1 MFSCL
6 CVLRLEHQAGLR
18 LRVLIAIIQLV
29 AGFLLLVWGA
39 DRLVAGASAT
49 ARNLGVSPL
58 VIGLTIIGFGTS
70 APELV
75 VSAVATLKG
84 NSGLAIG
91 NAIGSNIANMGLV
104 LGATALIYPLRMES
118 HALKREY
125 PMLLLIML
133 VCFLLGLDGVYSHLE
148 GWAFIIG
155 LLAVVIWIIRIG
167 LHRPL
172 SDPLAEEFDA
182 EIPKD
187 IPTKVAIFWLT
198 IGLIVLPISST
209 ILVDGAIT
217 IARILHV
224 TDTVI
229 GLTVV
234 AVGTSLPEFA
244 TAITAALHKEDDL
257 AIGNIIGSNIFNLL
271 GVLGIAAIISPVNML
286 PIILARDFPAMFL
299 MTGALYL
306 MASDFRGPGR
316 IGRRSGSVL
325 LSMFIGYIIMV
336 WMSSTEIGV
345 SLPG

>member
-1 MFSCL
+1 ML
-6 CVLRLEHQAGLR
+6 VA
-18 LRVLIAIIQLV
+18 VIQLV

-84 NSGLAIG
+84 NSGLAVG

-104 LGATALIYPLRMES
+104 LGATALIYPLRLES
-118 HALKREY
+118 TALKREY
-125 PMLLLIML
+125 PVLLLIML
-133 VCFLLGLDGVYSHLE
+133 VCFMMALNGSLSHFE
-148 GWAFIIG
+148 GWTLLVG
-155 LLAVVIWIIRIG
+155 LLVVIIWIIRIG

-182 EIPKD
+182 EIPRD
-187 IPTKVAIFWLT
+187 TPTKVAVFWLVV
-198 IGLIVLPISST
+198 GFIVLPVSS
-209 ILVDGAIT
+209 IFLVDGAIT
-217 IARILHV
+217 IARYLGV

-229 GLTVV
+229 GLTIV
-234 AVGTSLPEFA
+234 ALGTSLPELA

-271 GVLGIAAIISPVNML
+271 GVLGIAAVLRPVEVL

-299 MTGALYL
+299 ITGALYL

-316 IGRRSGSVL
+316 IGRRSGSIL
-325 LSMFIGYIIMV
+325 LLMFTGYFIMV
-336 WMSSTEIGV
+336 WMSSGHA
-345 SLPG
+345 

>member
-1 MFSCL
+1 M
-6 CVLRLEHQAGLR
+6 
-18 LRVLIAIIQLV
+18 LIAVIQLA

-39 DRLVAGASAT
+39 DRLVAGASAF

-84 NSGLAIG
+84 NSGLAVG

-104 LGATALIYPLRMES
+104 LGATALIYPLRLES
-118 HALKREY
+118 TALKREY

-133 VCFLLGLDGVYSHLE
+133 VCFLMALNLTYSRWEGFGLL
-148 GWAFIIG
+148 IG
-155 LLAVVIWIIRIG
+155 LLLVVIWIVRIG
-167 LHRPL
+167 LQRPL

-182 EIPKD
+182 EIPKGV
-187 IPTKVAIFWLT
+187 PTKVALFWLMV
-198 IGLIVLPISST
+198 GLVILPVSST
-209 ILVDGAIT
+209 FLVDGAIT
-217 IARILHV
+217 IAKILGV

-229 GLTVV
+229 GLTIV
-234 AVGTSLPEFA
+234 ALGTSLPELA
-244 TAITAALHKEDDL
+244 TAITAALNKEDDL

-271 GVLGIAAIISPVNML
+271 GVLGIAAAINDVTLL
-286 PIILARDFPAMFL
+286 PIFLARDFPSMFL

-306 MASDFRGPGR
+306 MASDFHGPGR

-325 LSMFIGYIIMV
+325 LLMFLGYSILV
-336 WMSSTEIGV
+336 WMSSGHVALDIMG
-345 SLPG
+345 

>member
-1 MFSCL
+1 M
-6 CVLRLEHQAGLR
+6 
-18 LRVLIAIIQLV
+18 LIAIIQLV

-58 VIGLTIIGFGTS
+58 IIGLTIIGFGTS

-84 NSGLAIG
+84 NSGLAVG

-118 HALKREY
+118 TALKREY
-125 PMLLLIML
+125 PMLLLVML
-133 VCFLLGLDGVYSHLE
+133 VCFLMALNGVYSTVK
-148 GWAFIIG
+148 AG
-155 LLAVVIWIIRIG
+155 LYSSVCWRLSSGLSGSVCTDRFQTHWRKSLMPKSPRTLQLKLPCSGLAVG
-167 LHRPL
+167 L
-172 SDPLAEEFDA
+172 
-182 EIPKD
+182 
-187 IPTKVAIFWLT
+187 V
-198 IGLIVLPISST
+198 VLPISST
-209 ILVDGAIT
+209 FLVDGAIT

-229 GLTVV
+229 GLTFV
-234 AVGTSLPEFA
+234 ALGTSLPELA

-271 GVLGIAAIISPVNML
+271 GVLGIAAVIQPITLL

-325 LSMFIGYIIMV
+325 LLMFIGYIIMV
-336 WMSSTEIGV
+336 WMSSTRDSDELARLRHFGKYIIPINCQVFNSG
-345 SLPG
+345 

>member
-1 MFSCL
+1 ML
-6 CVLRLEHQAGLR
+6 TAV
-18 LRVLIAIIQLV
+18 IQLV

-39 DRLVAGASAT
+39 DRLVAGAAAF
-49 ARNLGVSPL
+49 ARNMGVAPL
-58 VIGLTIIGFGTS
+58 IIGLTIIGFGTS

-84 NSGLAIG
+84 SSGLAVG

-104 LGATALIYPLRMES
+104 LGVTALIFPLRMES
-118 HALKREY
+118 TALKREY

-133 VCFLLGLDGVYSHLE
+133 VCFLMALNGQYSRLE
-148 GWAFIIG
+148 GWILLIG

-182 EIPKD
+182 EIPRD
-187 IPTKVAIFWLT
+187 IPTKTALFWLT
-198 IGLIVLPISST
+198 VGLIVLPVSS
-209 ILVDGAIT
+209 IFLVDGAIT
-217 IARILHV
+217 IARFLHV

-229 GLTVV
+229 GLTIV
-234 AVGTSLPEFA
+234 ALGTSLPELA

-271 GVLGIAAIISPVNML
+271 GVLGIAAVIQPVDLL
-286 PIILARDFPAMFL
+286 PVILARDFPAMFL

-316 IGRRSGSVL
+316 IGRKSGMIL
-325 LSMFIGYIIMV
+325 LAMFAGYFIMV
-336 WMSSTEIGV
+336 WMSSGNV
-345 SLPG
+345 VLNLPG

>member
-1 MFSCL
+1 M
-6 CVLRLEHQAGLR
+6 
-18 LRVLIAIIQLV
+18 LIAIIQLV

-75 VSAVATLKG
+75 VSAVATMKG
-84 NSGLAIG
+84 NSGLAVG

-118 HALKREY
+118 TALKREY
-125 PMLLLIML
+125 PVLLLIMV
-133 VCFLLGLDGVYSHLE
+133 VCFLMALDGQYSRFE
-148 GWAFIIG
+148 GWTLIAG
-155 LLAVVIWIIRIG
+155 LIAVVIWIIRIG

-182 EIPKD
+182 EIPRD
-187 IPTKVAIFWLT
+187 IPTRVALFWLSV
-198 IGLIVLPISST
+198 GLIVLPVSST
-209 ILVDGAIT
+209 FLVDGAIT
-217 IARILHV
+217 IARYLHV

-229 GLTVV
+229 GLTIV
-234 AVGTSLPEFA
+234 ALGTSLPELA

-271 GVLGIAAIISPVNML
+271 GVLGIAATIQPVDLL

-299 MTGALYL
+299 ITGALYL

-325 LSMFIGYIIMV
+325 LMMFTGYFVMV
-336 WMSSTEIGV
+336 WMSSGHAKLLL
-345 SLPG
+345 SG

>member
-1 MFSCL
+1 M
-6 CVLRLEHQAGLR
+6 
-18 LRVLIAIIQLV
+18 LIAIIQLV

-58 VIGLTIIGFGTS
+58 IIGLTIIGFGTS

-84 NSGLAIG
+84 NAGLAVG

-118 HALKREY
+118 NALKREY

-133 VCFLLGLDGVYSHLE
+133 VCFLMALNGIYSRTE
-148 GWAFIIG
+148 GWVLIVG
-155 LLAVVIWIIRIG
+155 LLLVVVWIVRIG

-187 IPTKVAIFWLT
+187 IPTKIAAFWLVV
-198 IGLIVLPISST
+198 GLIILPISST
-209 ILVDGAIT
+209 FLVDGAIT
-217 IARILHV
+217 IARILSV
-224 TDTVI
+224 SDTVI

-234 AVGTSLPEFA
+234 AIGTSLPELA

-257 AIGNIIGSNIFNLL
+257 AIGNIIGSNMFNLL
-271 GVLGIAAIISPVNML
+271 GVLGIASAIHPVDLL

-299 MTGALYL
+299 ITGMLYL

-325 LSMFIGYIIMV
+325 LLMFFGYVVLV
-336 WMSSTEIGV
+336 WMSTTQIQANI
-345 SLPG
+345 PG

>member
-1 MFSCL
+1 ML
-6 CVLRLEHQAGLR
+6 T
-18 LRVLIAIIQLV
+18 AIIQLV

-39 DRLVAGASAT
+39 DRLVAGASAL

-84 NSGLAIG
+84 NSGLAVG

-104 LGATALIYPLRMES
+104 LGITAMIYPLRLES
-118 HALKREY
+118 TALKREY

-133 VCFLLGLDGVYSHLE
+133 VCFLMALDGIYSQVE
-148 GWAFIIG
+148 GWV
-155 LLAVVIWIIRIG
+155 LLTSLVLVIIWIIHIG

-182 EIPKD
+182 EIPRGV
-187 IPTKVAIFWLT
+187 PTKIAVFWLT
-198 IGLIVLPISST
+198 VGLIVLPVSS
-209 ILVDGAIT
+209 IFLVDGAVT
-217 IARILHV
+217 IARFLGV

-234 AVGTSLPEFA
+234 ALGTSLPELA
-244 TAITAALHKEDDL
+244 TAITAALHREDDL

-271 GVLGIAAIISPVNML
+271 GVLGIAAVIGPVEIF

-299 MTGALYL
+299 ITGALFL

-316 IGRRSGSVL
+316 IGRRSGGVL
-325 LSMFIGYIIMV
+325 LAMFVGYIVMV
-336 WMSSTEIGV
+336 WVSSDRIVMHLV
-345 SLPG
+345 S

>member
-1 MFSCL
+1 M
-6 CVLRLEHQAGLR
+6 
-18 LRVLIAIIQLV
+18 LIAIIQLV

-84 NSGLAIG
+84 NAGLAVG

-104 LGATALIYPLRMES
+104 LGVTALIYPLRMES
-118 HALKREY
+118 TALKREY
-125 PMLLLIML
+125 PMLLLVML
-133 VCFLLGLDGVYSHLE
+133 VCFWMALNDGIYSRFE
-148 GWAFIIG
+148 GWTLIIG

-187 IPTKVAIFWLT
+187 IPTKIALFWLAV
-198 IGLIVLPISST
+198 GLIVLPISST
-209 ILVDGAIT
+209 FLVDGAIT

-229 GLTVV
+229 GLTIV
-234 AVGTSLPEFA
+234 ALGTSLPELA

-271 GVLGIAAIISPVNML
+271 GVLGIAAVINPVHLL

-325 LSMFIGYIIMV
+325 LMMFIGYIILV
-336 WMSSTEIGV
+336 WTSSTRIQLNLMG
-345 SLPG
+345 

>member
-1 MFSCL
+1 ML
-6 CVLRLEHQAGLR
+6 T
-18 LRVLIAIIQLV
+18 AIIQLV

-39 DRLVAGASAT
+39 DRLVAGASAF

-84 NSGLAIG
+84 NAGLAVG

-104 LGATALIYPLRMES
+104 LGATAMIYPLRLES
-118 HALKREY
+118 TALKREY

-133 VCFLLGLDGVYSHLE
+133 VCFLMALDGIYSQTE
-148 GWAFIIG
+148 GWALITG
-155 LLAVVIWIIRIG
+155 LALVVIWIIRIG

-182 EIPKD
+182 EIPKGV
-187 IPTKVAIFWLT
+187 PTKTAIFWLT
-198 IGLIVLPISST
+198 VGLIVLPVSS
-209 ILVDGAIT
+209 IFLVDGAVT
-217 IARILHV
+217 IARYLGV

-229 GLTVV
+229 GLTIV
-234 AVGTSLPEFA
+234 ALGTSLPELA
-244 TAITAALHKEDDL
+244 TAITAALHREDDL

-271 GVLGIAAIISPVNML
+271 GVLGIAAVIKPVEIF
-286 PIILARDFPAMFL
+286 PIVLARDFPAMFL
-299 MTGALYL
+299 ITGALFL

-316 IGRRSGSVL
+316 IGRRSGAVL
-325 LSMFIGYIIMV
+325 LTMFVSYIILV
-336 WMSSTEIGV
+336 WMSSDRIV
-345 SLPG
+345 MHLVN

>member
-1 MFSCL
+1 
-6 CVLRLEHQAGLR
+6 
-18 LRVLIAIIQLV
+18 VLIAIIQLV
-29 AGFLLLVWGA
+29 SGFLLLVWGA
-39 DRLVAGASAT
+39 DRLVAGASAF

-58 VIGLTIIGFGTS
+58 IIGLTIIGFGTS

-84 NSGLAIG
+84 NSGLAVG

-118 HALKREY
+118 TALKREY
-125 PMLLLIML
+125 PMLLLVML
-133 VCFLLGLDGVYSHLE
+133 VCFFMALNGVYSQLE
-148 GWAFIIG
+148 GWALIAG
-155 LLAVVIWIIRIG
+155 LFMVIIWIIRIG

-187 IPTKVAIFWLT
+187 IPTKVALFWLAV
-198 IGLIVLPISST
+198 GLIVLPISS
-209 ILVDGAIT
+209 IFLVDGAIT

-224 TDTVI
+224 NDTVI
-229 GLTVV
+229 GLTIV
-234 AVGTSLPEFA
+234 ALGTSLPELA
-244 TAITAALHKEDDL
+244 TAVTAALHKEDDL

-271 GVLGIAAIISPVNML
+271 GVLGIAAVIEPIGLL

-325 LSMFIGYIIMV
+325 LVMFIGYIIMV
-336 WMSSTEIGV
+336 WMSSTKINMN
-345 SLPG
+345 LPV

>member
-1 MFSCL
+1 M
-6 CVLRLEHQAGLR
+6 
-18 LRVLIAIIQLV
+18 LIALIQLV

-58 VIGLTIIGFGTS
+58 IIGLTVIGFGTS

-84 NSGLAIG
+84 NSGLAVG

-104 LGATALIYPLRMES
+104 LGATALIYPLRLES
-118 HALKREY
+118 TALKREY
-125 PMLLLIML
+125 PVLLLIML
-133 VCFLLGLDGVYSHLE
+133 VCFLMALNGHYSRLE
-148 GWAFIIG
+148 GWALLAG
-155 LLAVVIWIIRIG
+155 LLAVVFWIIRIG

-187 IPTKVAIFWLT
+187 VPTKIALFWLLV
-198 IGLIVLPISST
+198 GLIVLPVSST
-209 ILVDGAIT
+209 FLVDGAIT
-217 IARILHV
+217 IAHFLGV
-224 TDTVI
+224 SDTVI
-229 GLTVV
+229 GLTIV
-234 AVGTSLPEFA
+234 ALGTSLPELA

-271 GVLGIAAIISPVNML
+271 GVLGIAAVIHPVELL

-316 IGRRSGSVL
+316 IGRRSGSL
-325 LSMFIGYIIMV
+325 LLIMFISYITMV
-336 WMSSTEIGV
+336 WMSADNV
-345 SLPG
+345 QLLLPG

>member
-1 MFSCL
+1 ML
-6 CVLRLEHQAGLR
+6 TAV
-18 LRVLIAIIQLV
+18 IQLV

-39 DRLVAGASAT
+39 DRLVAGASAF
-49 ARNLGVSPL
+49 ARNMGVSPL

-84 NSGLAIG
+84 NAGLAVG

-118 HALKREY
+118 TALKREY

-133 VCFLLGLDGVYSHLE
+133 VCFLMALNGSYSQIE
-148 GWAFIIG
+148 GWILLIG
-155 LLAVVIWIIRIG
+155 LMAVVVWIIQIG
-167 LHRPL
+167 LNRPT

-187 IPTKVAIFWLT
+187 VPTKTAVFWL
-198 IGLIVLPISST
+198 IVGLIVLPVSST
-209 ILVDGAIT
+209 FLVDGAIT
-217 IARILHV
+217 IAKYLHV

-229 GLTVV
+229 GLTIV
-234 AVGTSLPEFA
+234 ALGTSLPELA

-271 GVLGIAAIISPVNML
+271 GVLGIAAVINPVDIL

-299 MTGALYL
+299 ITGALYL

-316 IGRRSGSVL
+316 IGRRAGSVL
-325 LSMFIGYIIMV
+325 LAMFIGYFIMV
-336 WMSSTEIGV
+336 WMSSSREIQ
-345 SLPG
+345 LPLLG